1 MSFKIS
7 LFMQTHLLK
16 TNFGIILFIQFYMQ
30 YILTENINISQS
42 HHNLF
47 NLSLSVNSQ
56 TIFTLSSLYKINII
70 EPKYML
76 ISLTNHTCPC
86 SRLTFLPWEGI
97 VEL

>member
-1 MSFKIS
+1 
-7 LFMQTHLLK
+7 MQTHLLK
-16 TNFGIILFIQFYMQ
+16 TNIGIILFIQFYMQ

-86 SRLTFLPWEGI
+86 SRLTFLP
-97 VEL
+97 

>member
-47 NLSLSVNSQ
+47 NLSLVMNSQ
-56 TIFTLSSLYKINII
+56 TIFTFSSLYKINIK
-70 EPKYML
+70 PKYVL
-76 ISLTNHTCPC
+76 ISLTNPTCPC
-86 SRLTFLPWEGI
+86 SWLTFLP
-97 VEL
+97 